1 MAKRQSGARH
11 RSKLVTVSN
20 RLPVTVR
27 RGPRGSERVRSTGG
41 LVAAFEPLLEDR
53 GGLWVGWPGTDL
65 RDGETLSDPGDAF
78 QIEPVHIPRADI
90 KGYYHGFSNR
100 ALWPLFHTMPV
111 RASFKTSEWEA
122 YERVNDRFA
131 ETTAA
136 NLEPGDIVLVND
148 YQLMLTPARLRRL
161 APEAVIGFFLHI
173 PFPPYD
179 VFRVLPW
186 ARQLLRGMLACDLV
200 GFHVSGYVRNFL
212 DCVHRLLG
220 DKVDVRR
227 GIAQHGHR
235 TVRAVALPLGI
246 DYARYEDQARHAPSA
261 GFPEDQRV
269 ILGVD
274 RLDYTKGIPERL
286 RAFSRLLELHPEHRQ
301 RTTLL
306 QLAVPSRSE
315 VAEYR
320 WLKREI
326 DELVGQIN
334 GRYASASWTPIRYLY
349 RTVPPDRLAALYRDA
364 DVGLVTPLRDG
375 MNLVAKEY
383 VACQVGDPG
392 VLVLSHM
399 AGAAETMAEALLANP
414 YDLDD
419 TAMKLHTALTMP
431 LPERHTR
438 MEALRQREADH
449 DVHSWAHKLM
459 HRLTAAAKQNR
470 KTEGS

>member
-1 MAKRQSGARH
+1 MAKRQTAARH
-11 RSKLVTVSN
+11 KSKLVTVSN
-20 RLPVTVR
+20 RLPVTLR

-41 LVAAFEPLLEDR
+41 LVAAFGPLLEER
-53 GGLWVGWPGTDL
+53 GGLWVGWPGTEL
-65 RDGETLSDPGDAF
+65 RDGETLSEPRDPY
-78 QIEPVHIPRADI
+78 QIEPVHIPRGEV

-111 RASFKTSEWEA
+111 RASFKSSEWET
-122 YERVNDRFA
+122 YERVNERFA
-131 ETTAA
+131 EATAA
-136 NLEPGDIVLVND
+136 SLEPGDSVLIND
-148 YQLMLTPARLRRL
+148 YQLMMTPARLRRL
-161 APEAVIGFFLHI
+161 APETAIGFFLHI

-186 ARQLLRGMLACDLV
+186 ARQLLRGVLACDLV

-220 DKVDVRR
+220 DKVDMRR

-246 DYARYEDQARHAPSA
+246 DFPRYEDQARQAPSA
-261 GFPEDQRV
+261 GSPENQRV

-286 RAFSRLLELHPEHRQ
+286 RAFNRLLELHPEHRH
-301 RTTLL
+301 RTTMI

-315 VAEYR
+315 VTEYR

-334 GRYASASWTPIRYLY
+334 GRYGSASWTPIRYLY
-349 RTVPPDRLAALYRDA
+349 RTVPPERLAALYRDA
-364 DVGLVTPLRDG
+364 DVALVTPLRDG

-399 AGAAETMAEALLANP
+399 AGAAETMNEALLANP
-414 YDLDD
+414 YDIGD
-419 TAMKLHTALTMP
+419 TVAKLHTALTMA

-438 MEALRQREADH
+438 MQALRQREADH
-449 DVHSWAHKLM
+449 DVHAWAHKLM
-459 HRLTAAAKQNR
+459 QRLATAAKQNR
-470 KTEGS
+470 KAEGS